1 MRLDFKPTRTALLRR
16 KDVISKSTIVSN
28 LKESGGV
35 DGSMK
40 YTKSVLISYAS
51 FFFFFLYRIQIF
63 SALDSIVNFKFNY
76 LN

>member
-51 FFFFFLYRIQIF
+51 FFFFYIGFRFFLLWILLLI
-63 SALDSIVNFKFNY
+63 
-76 LN
+76 LNLIT